1 MNELALAQAAR
12 VPSRAGDCPRVLFV
26 TPNAFNHLTG
36 GGVTFSNL
44 FAGWPKD
51 RLATVHNDPVPTSD
65 DVCERYF
72 VLGRDEIDLVSPL
85 RIVRALRDRGAT
97 EARGQAGSGSAGAS
111 ESRGLVARLHGD
123 SAPQR
128 ARLTARL
135 ARWIEAFRPQLL
147 YSILGS
153 NAFMTLTADI
163 RRKFAL
169 PMVVHLMDDY
179 PSINHRRGVFAPIE
193 RHRMLRLLA
202 DNVGAARTR
211 MGICTEMCDAF
222 SARYGQPFAA
232 YQNCVDVE
240 RWRPVVR
247 TDSAVRGHPPRLL
260 YFGSIIRNAQLG
272 ALVDLCGSVA
282 RLNAAGMRVGLDIAA
297 PPLGGA
303 AFGDLLA
310 IDPAIRLIA
319 PTEDDTEYFATLAGA
334 DALVLPVNHD
344 AESVDHIRFSMPTKV
359 PAYMASGTPILV
371 YGPRGVAQVD
381 YAARSGWGHVVS
393 ERDAAALDAGVR
405 RILADADLRE
415 TLRRRAQALAA
426 ANHDSLRVRT
436 AFQDALKQ
444 AARSGP

>member
-1 MNELALAQAAR
+1 MTELALAQAAR
-12 VPSRAGDCPRVLFV
+12 AASRAGDFPRVLFV

-72 VLGRDEIDLVSPL
+72 VLGRDEIDLFAPL
-85 RIVRALRDRGAT
+85 RIVRALRDRRPTGPHG
-97 EARGQAGSGSAGAS
+97 EAGNGGVGAS
-111 ESRGLVARLHGD
+111 PSRGLLARLHGN

-163 RRKFAL
+163 RRTFGL

-179 PSINHRRGVFAPIE
+179 PSINHRRGLFAPIE
-193 RHRMLRLLA
+193 RRRMLRLLA
-202 DNVGAARTR
+202 DNISAARTR

-222 SARYGQPFAA
+222 TDRYAQPFAA

-272 ALVDLCGSVA
+272 SLIDLCRSVA
-282 RLNAAGMRVGLDIAA
+282 RLNAAGVRVGLDIAA
-297 PPLGGA
+297 PPPGGP
-303 AFGDLLA
+303 AFGDLLT
-310 IDPAIRLIA
+310 IDPAIRMIA

-334 DALVLPVNHD
+334 DALVLPVNYD
-344 AESVDHIRFSMPTKV
+344 AESVDHIRFSMPTKI
-359 PAYMASGTPILV
+359 PAYLASGTPILV

-381 YAARSGWGHVVS
+381 YAARGGWGLVVG
-393 ERDAAALDAGVR
+393 ERDEAALDAGVR

-426 ANHDSLRVRT
+426 ANHDSVRVRT

-444 AARSGP
+444 AARAEP

>member
-1 MNELALAQAAR
+1 
-12 VPSRAGDCPRVLFV
+12 
-26 TPNAFNHLTG
+26 
-36 GGVTFSNL
+36 
-44 FAGWPKD
+44 
-51 RLATVHNDPVPTSD
+51 VPTSD

-72 VLGRDEIDLVSPL
+72 VLGRAEIDLFAPL
-85 RIVRALRDRGAT
+85 RIVRALRDRRPAGPHGA
-97 EARGQAGSGSAGAS
+97 GNGGVGAS
-111 ESRGLVARLHGD
+111 PGRGALARLHGD

-128 ARLTARL
+128 ARLTAEL
-135 ARWIEAFRPQLL
+135 MRWIEAFQPQLV

-163 RRKFAL
+163 RRTFAL

-179 PSINHRRGVFAPIE
+179 PSINHRRGLFAPIE
-193 RHRMLRLLA
+193 RRRMLRLLA
-202 DNVGAARTR
+202 DNIGAARTR
-211 MGICTEMCDAF
+211 MGICTEMCGAF
-222 SARYGQPFAA
+222 SARYRQPFAA
-232 YQNCVDVE
+232 YQNCVDVT

-247 TDSAVRGHPPRLL
+247 TDSVVRGRPPRLL

-272 ALVDLCGSVA
+272 SLIDLCRSVA
-282 RLNAAGMRVGLDIAA
+282 RLNAAGVRVALDIAA
-297 PPLGGA
+297 PPPGGV

-319 PTEDDTEYFATLAGA
+319 PTQDDTEYFAALAGA

-359 PAYMASGTPILV
+359 PAYLASGTPILV

-381 YAARSGWGHVVS
+381 YAARAGWGLVVS
-393 ERDAAALDAGVR
+393 ERDEAALDEGVR

-415 TLRRRAQALAA
+415 TLRRRAQSLAA
-426 ANHDSLRVRT
+426 ANHDSVRVRT

-444 AARSGP
+444 AARTEP